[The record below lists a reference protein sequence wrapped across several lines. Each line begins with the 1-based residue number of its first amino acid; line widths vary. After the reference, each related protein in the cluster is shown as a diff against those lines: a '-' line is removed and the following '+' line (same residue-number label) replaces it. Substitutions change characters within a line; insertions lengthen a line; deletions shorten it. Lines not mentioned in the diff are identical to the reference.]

1 MRYVKRNGDVPWQLA
16 SRLTSELLLTWPMLL
31 GSQPFVQ
38 KLSICANRGECSGES
53 PDVPRQVLLTLAIE
67 DLGNDHPA
75 SLNLYPCVQ
84 Q

>member
-1 MRYVKRNGDVPWQLA
+1 
-16 SRLTSELLLTWPMLL
+16 MLL